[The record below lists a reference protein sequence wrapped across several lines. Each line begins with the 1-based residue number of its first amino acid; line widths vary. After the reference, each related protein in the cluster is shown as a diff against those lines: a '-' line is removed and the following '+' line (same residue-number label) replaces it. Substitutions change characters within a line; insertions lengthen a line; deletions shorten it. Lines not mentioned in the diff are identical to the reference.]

1 VTPAYLVNRLYND
14 HLGAERLAATVSL
27 LRSASEVSPSD
38 IDAVASRSANGK
50 EIIFK
55 IVNRSPSSSGEI
67 HVNVTGANLGSG
79 GMIETISAPS
89 LETTNTFSQPQN
101 IREINRQTETGT
113 DFTVTLPKASV
124 SVITA
129 PVR

>member
-1 VTPAYLVNRLYND
+1 VV
-14 HLGAERLAATVSL
+14 
-27 LRSASEVSPSD
+27 
-38 IDAVASRSANGK
+38 SRSANGK
-50 EIIFK
+50 EMIFK
-55 IVNRSPSSSGEI
+55 IVNRSPSAAGEI
-67 HVNVTGANLGSG
+67 HITVTGVNLGSG
-79 GMIETISAPS
+79 GMIATISAPS

-101 IREINRQTETGT
+101 IHEIKRQTETGT